1 MTVIKICGIKT
12 EEHALAAAQAGADF
26 IGLVFASSP
35 RQVTPALAE
44 KIVARLKKS
53 GSGVIVVGVFVNMPA
68 PTVRKIANACRLDWV
83 QVSGEEPWEYC
94 LELNYP
100 VIKAIKISNGQAAE
114 PVNQALSRGNKILA
128 GRQHLFLLDTG
139 DPEKRGGTG
148 KIFDWNVARAIA
160 EKYPVIIAGGLKP
173 ENVGTA
179 IKLIK
184 PWGVDVSSG
193 VETNGAK
200 DMKKIANFINSVREA
215 DAG

>member
-1 MTVIKICGIKT
+1 MTAIKICGIRT

-44 KIVARLKKS
+44 KIVAALKKS
-53 GSGVIVVGVFVNMPA
+53 GAGVKTVGVFVNMPA

-94 LELNYP
+94 LELYHP
-100 VIKAIKISNGQAAE
+100 VIKATKVSHRQSAE
-114 PVNQALSRGNKILA
+114 PVNQALAKGNKILA

-148 KIFDWNVARAIA
+148 KTFDWNAAGTIA

-200 DMKKIANFINSVREA
+200 DMKKITEFINAVRDA